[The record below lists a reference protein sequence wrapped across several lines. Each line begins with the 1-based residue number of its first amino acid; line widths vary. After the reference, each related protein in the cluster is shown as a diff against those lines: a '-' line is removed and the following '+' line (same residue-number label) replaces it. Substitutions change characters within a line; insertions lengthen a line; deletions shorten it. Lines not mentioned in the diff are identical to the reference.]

1 MLPAG
6 GPHRSPAVAVRA
18 AEPDS
23 VVRSRFAASCYRID
37 VK

>member
-6 GPHRSPAVAVRA
+6 GPYRSPAVAVRA

-23 VVRSRFAASCYRID
+23 VVRPRFAAGLPSID

>member
-6 GPHRSPAVAVRA
+6 GPTRSPAVAVRA

-23 VVRSRFAASCYRID
+23 AVRPWFAAGSHSTD